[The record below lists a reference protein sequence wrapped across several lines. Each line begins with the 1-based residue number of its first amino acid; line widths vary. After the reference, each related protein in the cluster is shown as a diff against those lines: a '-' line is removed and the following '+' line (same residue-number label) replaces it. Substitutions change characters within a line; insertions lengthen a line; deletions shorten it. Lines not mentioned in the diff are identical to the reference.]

1 MMPFSHQHMMWE
13 ERVVAVYKEF
23 QENFQ
28 SIYGLQMTE
37 HEVLGEGLIKIGYEN
52 GTEIYLNYNKEDK
65 KVEGQTVPQKGY
77 LIIEGGVQG

>member
-1 MMPFSHQHMMWE
+1 
-13 ERVVAVYKEF
+13 
-23 QENFQ
+23 
-28 SIYGLQMTE
+28 MTE